1 MAFVFSTRS
10 KNNLKGVHPDLVW
23 VIARALV
30 LSKYDFIVTEGL
42 RTLERQKKLKAEGK
56 SKTLNSKH
64 LKQADGYGHAIDVA
78 ALVPTTVKSLGNKPA
93 TTKSTVSW
101 ETKYYKDIADAVDQ
115 AAKELGVKITWGG
128 SWGWDCPH
136 FQLDSAASPPK
147 SSKLTTQYETA
158 SVA

>member
-23 VIARALV
+23 VISRAIV
-30 LSKYDFIVTEGL
+30 LSQYDFIVTEGL

-78 ALVPTTVKSLGNKPA
+78 ALVPTGG
-93 TTKSTVSW
+93 KSTVSW
-101 ETKYYKDIADAVDQ
+101 DTKYYKAIADAVMQ
-115 AAKELGVKITWGG
+115 AARELGVKITWGG
-128 SWGWDCPH
+128 SWGWDSPH
-136 FQLDSAASPPK
+136 FQIDNPVAPPRVT
-147 SSKLTTQYETA
+147 KLTQKYETA